1 MFHTTSTLIQHL
13 WHMPITA
20 QARSPTGGSR
30 WRCHERCWHRAQV
43 PWTLVDEVKVLEAK
57 TKRPVFQLGYVPV
70 SVPVKVFLTLVAP
83 ALWSVLSLAHSVS

>member
-1 MFHTTSTLIQHL
+1 
-13 WHMPITA
+13 
-20 QARSPTGGSR
+20 
-30 WRCHERCWHRAQV
+30 
-43 PWTLVDEVKVLEAK
+43 VDEVKVLEAK